1 MRLDRMEEE
10 SRQRQLDEEFRVR
23 AWLRRYSVLYCSNS
37 LRRPGLDQTRWDS
50 ATSHTALNAGKEAEA
65 GC

>member
-23 AWLRRYSVLYCSNS
+23 AKLRRYPLLVV
-37 LRRPGLDQTRWDS
+37 
-50 ATSHTALNAGKEAEA
+50 ATAWKG
-65 GC
+65 G

>member
-23 AWLRRYSVLYCSNS
+23 AWLRRFPVLVV
-37 LRRPGLDQTRWDS
+37 S
-50 ATSHTALNAGKEAEA
+50 AA
-65 GC
+65 